1 MEKEY
6 IDVSYTEC
14 EDTPQNKNSDITI
27 CADPASAAISGIFGA
42 VNNITN
48 SIKEYNICK
57 QQEETKRAEIKAR
70 LKIGLAEIQAK
81 KEILLT
87 QMNQEHEL
95 KILHIQNYYTIM
107 MRDLDVALDATKAAI
122 EIARETKDL
131 SGLIDIMKAQTE
143 MSQIRSRFLL
153 EQMDR
158 TISQNNI
165 SERIAFNQTKGYL
178 E

>member
-6 IDVSYTEC
+6 IDVDWTEC
-14 EDTPQNKNSDITI
+14 EGKPQHKNGDITI
-27 CADPASAAISGIFGA
+27 CADPASAAISGFFGA

-57 QQEETKRAEIKAR
+57 QQEETKRAEIRAN
-70 LKIGLAEIQAK
+70 LKFGLAEIQAK
-81 KEILLT
+81 KEIVLT
-87 QMNQEHEL
+87 QMNNEHEL
-95 KILHIQNYYTIM
+95 KMIHIQNYYAIM
-107 MRDLDVALDATKAAI
+107 MRDLDVALDAAKVAI

-131 SGLIDIMKAQTE
+131 SGLIDFMKVQTE

-153 EQMDR
+153 EQMDK
-158 TISQNNI
+158 TIGQNVSNK
-165 SERIAFNQTKGYL
+165 IAFSQTKGYL

>member
-1 MEKEY
+1 MENEY
-6 IDVSYTEC
+6 IDVDWTEC
-14 EDTPQNKNSDITI
+14 EDKPQHKNGDITI
-27 CADPASAAISGIFGA
+27 CADPASAFISGIFGA

-95 KILHIQNYYTIM
+95 KMLHVQNYYTIM
-107 MRDLDVALDATKAAI
+107 MRDLDVALEATKTAI

-143 MSQIRSRFLL
+143 ISRIRSDFMFQ
-153 EQMDR
+153 QMDK
-158 TISQNNI
+158 TIAQSNSQRI
-165 SERIAFNQTKGYL
+165 SFGQTKGYL

>member
-1 MEKEY
+1 MANEY
-6 IDVSYTEC
+6 IDVDWTEC
-14 EDTPQNKNSDITI
+14 EDKSQSENKNINI
-27 CADPASAAISGIFGA
+27 CTDPFSIVVSSICGA

-57 QQEETKRAEIKAR
+57 QQEETKRTEIKAH

-81 KEILLT
+81 KEIILT

-95 KILHIQNYYTIM
+95 KMLHIQNYYAIM
-107 MRDLDVALDATKAAI
+107 MRDLDVALEATRTAI
-122 EIARETKDL
+122 EIAKETKDL
-131 SGLIDIMKAQTE
+131 SGLIDIMKVQAE

-158 TISQNNI
+158 TIAQSNSQ
-165 SERIAFNQTKGYL
+165 RITFSQTKGYL

>member
-6 IDVSYTEC
+6 IDVDWTEC
-14 EDTPQNKNSDITI
+14 EDKSQSENKDINI
-27 CADPASAAISGIFGA
+27 CTDPFSIAVSSICGV
-42 VNNITN
+42 VNNIAG

-57 QQEETKRAEIKAR
+57 QQEETKRTEIKAR
-70 LKIGLAEIQAK
+70 LKLGLAEIQAQ
-81 KEILLT
+81 KEIFLT
-87 QMNQEHEL
+87 QMNQEHER
-95 KILHIQNYYTIM
+95 KMIHIQNYYAIM
-107 MRDLDVALDATKAAI
+107 MRDLDGALNTTKVAI

-153 EQMDR
+153 EYMDR
-158 TISQNNI
+158 TVSQDNI
-165 SERIAFNQTKGYL
+165 SERIAFSQTKGYL

>member
-14 EDTPQNKNSDITI
+14 EDTPQNKNGDITI
-27 CADPASAAISGIFGA
+27 CTDPASAAISGFFGA

-70 LKIGLAEIQAK
+70 LKLGLAEIQAK
-81 KEILLT
+81 KEIILT

-95 KILHIQNYYTIM
+95 KMLYIQNNYIIM
-107 MRDLDVALDATKAAI
+107 NRKLDEALEFTRTAI
-122 EIARETKDL
+122 EIAKANKDM
-131 SGLIDIMKAQTE
+131 SELIDFMKAQAE
-143 MSQIRSRFLL
+143 ICQIRPQFIL
-153 EQMDR
+153 EQMDK
-158 TISQNNI
+158 TIAQSNSQ
-165 SERIAFNQTKGYL
+165 RITFGQTKGYL